1 VVEMLTTD
9 GINLSARSAKDAGT
23 LFELDWIEKLKVKM
37 IVRNINLIFFILAF
51 NIINNYKSYNC
62 KN

>member
-37 IVRNINLIFFILAF
+37 SVRNINLIFSILAF